1 MAMVCKYLRPGRSS
15 REPYQAEKLHQSLYA
30 SCLYASC
37 LSVRIPAPE
46 ATEAAQTVTSH
57 VTAWLRDRHYV
68 SSRDIRRQATIAL
81 LPIQPDAAYIY
92 QHGRDAL

>member
-1 MAMVCKYLRPGRSS
+1 MTMICKYLRPCRSS
-15 REPYQAEKLHQSLYA
+15 REPYQAEKLHQS
-30 SCLYASC
+30 LYASC

>member
-1 MAMVCKYLRPGRSS
+1 MDNDANRSHTTVPPRPSQVPR
-15 REPYQAEKLHQSLYA
+15 P
-30 SCLYASC
+30 
-37 LSVRIPAPE
+37 VRPTLG

>member
-1 MAMVCKYLRPGRSS
+1 MAMVCKYLRSGRSS
-15 REPYQAEKLHQSLYA
+15 REPYQAKKLHQSLYA
-30 SCLYASC
+30 SCLC
-37 LSVRIPAPE
+37 VRIPAP
-46 ATEAAQTVTSH
+46 APTEAAQTVTSH